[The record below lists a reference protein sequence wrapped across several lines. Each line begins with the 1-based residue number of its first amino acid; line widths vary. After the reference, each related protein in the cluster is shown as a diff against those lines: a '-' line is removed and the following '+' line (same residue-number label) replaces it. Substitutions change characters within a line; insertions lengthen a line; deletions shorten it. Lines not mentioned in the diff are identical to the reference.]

1 MRPWPV
7 STIRAALHR
16 FKKTGLARPT
26 SLVRQISNGGCPAW
40 MLLRF
45 RCALRSWPEKGLRIW
60 SLRDCHWAEG
70 SCSSKR
76 NNGMSTMENQA
87 LQIDKKSTEM
97 SRERTAEGKSPKR
110 SPSDRKPLVW
120 QMAVSKKLPSDHP
133 CKGPFPTD

>member
-1 MRPWPV
+1 MRPSIV
-7 STIRAALHR
+7 A
-16 FKKTGLARPT
+16 G
-26 SLVRQISNGGCPAW
+26 
-40 MLLRF
+40 
-45 RCALRSWPEKGLRIW
+45 KGASDLEPSR
-60 SLRDCHWAEG
+60 LPLGRRKLFEQT
-70 SCSSKR
+70 